1 MDSQELV
8 CVYTVG
14 DPNLAE
20 IIKNALQSEGIKAS
34 IENEGQAGLSG
45 VLDIK
50 ICVRAIDADRATKFI
65 KSHQEAEQDED

>member
-1 MDSQELV
+1 MDPQDLV

-14 DPNLAE
+14 DNNLAE

-34 IENEGQAGLSG
+34 IENENQAGLSG

-50 ICVRAIDADRATKFI
+50 ICVRAIDADRAQKFI
-65 KSHQEAEQDED
+65 ESHHHTEEE